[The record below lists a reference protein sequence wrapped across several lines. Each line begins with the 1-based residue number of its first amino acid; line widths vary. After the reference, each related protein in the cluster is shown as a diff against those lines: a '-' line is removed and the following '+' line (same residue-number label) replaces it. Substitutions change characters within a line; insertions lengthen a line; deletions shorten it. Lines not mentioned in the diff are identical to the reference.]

1 MNKINNKLLLALFAF
16 ALIISSCKREE
27 DVPAPRATPT
37 NYSAEEKKQNN
48 NDVPVAWMDMMT
60 QLIKTTP
67 GYTPPV
73 ASRALGYAGLALY
86 ESTVNGSGNMQ
97 SIASQIGMP
106 AVPTPTTTYT
116 KWFAAA
122 NACMAQTMRNFFP
135 GTSNANKAS
144 IDSLELYFHNLHL
157 NSWSNYLIVNS
168 EAYGKSVADHVYNW
182 SATDAVGHEG
192 YLKNNDPNFIPL
204 TGPGMW
210 VPTPPFYAAA
220 IQPHW
225 GDVRPFVANNPF
237 IAVPSPPAHSTSINS
252 LYYAQAMEVYNTKNN
267 LTPAQINIALYWA
280 DAGGTITPPGHSM
293 LIASQVIRKSN
304 SDLFTSAMVF
314 AKVGMAVCD
323 AFIHCWKVKYTHS
336 TMRPVTFI
344 QQHIDANWTPLIA
357 TPPFPEY
364 TSGHSTQSGACAR
377 ILSDIY
383 GYNYSFVDHAKD
395 ADGFQPRWFSNFIAF
410 ANEAAVSRLY
420 GGIHFTAANE
430 NGKICG
436 EQIAA
441 NISKLD
447 FFK

>member
-1 MNKINNKLLLALFAF
+1 MKKASIKLFLALLYYAMV
-16 ALIISSCKREE
+16 ISSCKREE
-27 DVPAPRATPT
+27 ELPTPNPVAT

-48 NDVPVAWMDMMT
+48 NDVPIAWMDMMT
-60 QLIKTTP
+60 KLIKTTP

-73 ASRALGYAGLALY
+73 ASRALGYAGVALY
-86 ESTVNGSGNMQ
+86 EATVNGSGNMQ

-106 AVPTPTTTYT
+106 AVAAPTAQYT

-135 GTSNANKAS
+135 GTSTANKAS

-157 NSWSNYLIVNS
+157 AAWSNFLILTS

-182 SATDAVGHEG
+182 SMTDAVGHEG
-192 YLKNNDPNFIPL
+192 YLKNNDPNFVPL
-204 TGPGMW
+204 SGLGMW
-210 VPTPPFYAAA
+210 VPTPPAYAAPM
-220 IQPHW
+220 QPHW
-225 GDVRPFVANNPF
+225 GDVRPFVAINPF
-237 IAVPSPPAHSTSINS
+237 VVVPNPPSYSTATNS
-252 LYYAQAMEVYNTKNN
+252 LYYIQAMEVYNTKNN

-280 DAGGTITPPGHSM
+280 DGAGTLTPPGHSM
-293 LIASQVIRKSN
+293 QIASQVIRKSN

-323 AFIHCWKVKYTHS
+323 AFIHCWKVKYTYS

-344 QQHIDANWTPLIA
+344 QQHIDANWTPLIT

-364 TSGHSTQSGACAR
+364 TSGHSTQSGAAAR

-383 GYNYSFVDHAKD
+383 GYNYSFVDHSKVP
-395 ADGFQPRWFSNFIAF
+395 DGFQPRWFSNFMSF
-410 ANEAAVSRLY
+410 ANEAALSRLY

-441 NISKLD
+441 NIGKLD
-447 FFK
+447 FYK